1 MIVNPFQV
9 DTMRVIFS
17 FTDTDPE
24 DITGLDY
31 HGATNRGS
39 KSVVLINYNDGE
51 QQLPDDSFPM
61 DILITEV
68 IAMSKIFL
76 KLQFVNK

>member
-1 MIVNPFQV
+1 MPDFVLCTVLFNPFQL

-24 DITGLDY
+24 GIIGLDY
-31 HGATNRGS
+31 HGTNRGS
-39 KSVVLINYNDGE
+39 KSVVLINYKDGE

-68 IAMSKIFL
+68 VGNHF
-76 KLQFVNK
+76 

>member
-1 MIVNPFQV
+1 MTDFVPCTVLFNPFQL

-24 DITGLDY
+24 GIIGLDY
-31 HGATNRGS
+31 HGTNRGS
-39 KSVVLINYNDGE
+39 KSVVLINYKDGE

-68 IAMSKIFL
+68 VGNHF
-76 KLQFVNK
+76 